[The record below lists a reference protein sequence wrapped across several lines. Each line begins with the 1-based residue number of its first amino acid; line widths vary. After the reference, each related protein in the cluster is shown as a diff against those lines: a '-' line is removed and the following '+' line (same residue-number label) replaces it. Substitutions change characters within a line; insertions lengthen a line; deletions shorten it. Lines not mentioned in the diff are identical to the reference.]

1 MDNRY
6 KKVLI
11 TGGGRRL
18 GSIVAK
24 NLAKEGYSVFI
35 HYYNSHLEAKETEKT
50 IKNDGGEVFLL
61 RKKLN
66 NYSDCKILID
76 EFFSKHS
83 KNNYENFV
91 LINNASSFEHDTS
104 ESFTE
109 EKLDLHLN
117 VNFKIPTFLIKHF
130 VINLPSDKSGSVI
143 NMLDAKLFGL
153 NSDHYTYTLSKFSLM
168 GLTKVS
174 ALSYA
179 PKIRVNG
186 IAPGFTLSN
195 ENQTE
200 EDFERI
206 RKMTLLGNNA
216 YPEEIVEATKFLIN
230 TKSITGETILI
241 DGGSHL
247 NPQKRDAAFL

>member
-1 MDNRY
+1 M
-6 KKVLI
+6 
-11 TGGGRRL
+11 
-18 GSIVAK
+18 S
-24 NLAKEGYSVFI
+24 
-35 HYYNSHLEAKETEKT
+35 
-50 IKNDGGEVFLL
+50 
-61 RKKLN
+61 
-66 NYSDCKILID
+66 
-76 EFFSKHS
+76 
-83 KNNYENFV
+83 
-91 LINNASSFEHDTS
+91 NASSFEHDTS

-130 VINLPSDKSGSVI
+130 AINLPSDKSGSVI

-195 ENQTE
+195 ENQTLQ
-200 EDFERI
+200 DFERI
-206 RKMTLLGNNA
+206 RKMTLLRNNA

-247 NPQKRDAAFL
+247 SPQTRDAAFL